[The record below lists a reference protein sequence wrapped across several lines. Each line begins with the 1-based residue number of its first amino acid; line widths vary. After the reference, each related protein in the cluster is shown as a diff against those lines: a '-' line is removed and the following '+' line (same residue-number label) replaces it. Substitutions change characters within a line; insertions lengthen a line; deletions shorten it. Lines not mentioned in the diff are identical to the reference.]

1 MPDVPVIDGETRLY
15 AVLGDPVR
23 QVRAP
28 GLLNP
33 LLAASGR
40 RAVVVPVHVR
50 AAALPEVFRGLRDI
64 INLEGL
70 FVTVPHKTAMADL
83 ADRLSPAASR
93 IGAANVVRRD
103 ADGRWTGDNFDGV
116 GFVRGLENAGHTVED
131 VAVWMA
137 GAGGAGCAVAAAVLG
152 AGARAV
158 AIHDVDAART
168 AELVARL
175 ERHFPGRARVA
186 GPADV
191 TAAGLVVNATPLGL
205 REEDPLPLDP
215 HLVAAG
221 TVVADII
228 MEPRVTPL
236 LRAAADRGLAV
247 HHGIH
252 MLECQ
257 VDLYREFFG
266 W

>member
-1 MPDVPVIDGETRLY
+1 MPDVPVIDGGTRLY

-33 LLAASGR
+33 LLAAAGR

-50 AAALPEVFRGLRDI
+50 AAALPGMFRHLRDI
-64 INLEGL
+64 VNLDGL
-70 FVTVPHKTAMADL
+70 FVTVPHKTAMAGL
-83 ADRLSPAASR
+83 ADRLSPAAAR
-93 IGAANVVRRD
+93 IGAVNVVRRD

-116 GFVRGLENAGHTVED
+116 GFVRGLEQAGHTVENG
-131 VAVWMA
+131 AVWMA
-137 GAGGAGCAVAAAVLG
+137 GAGGAGCAVAAAVLD
-152 AGARAV
+152 AGARTV
-158 AIHDVDAART
+158 AIHDVDAARA

-175 ERHFPGRARVA
+175 EHHLPGRARVA
-186 GPADV
+186 GPADIT
-191 TAAGLVVNATPLGL
+191 TADLVVNATPLGL
-205 REEDPLPLDP
+205 GEEDPLPLDP

-221 TVVADII
+221 AVVADII
-228 MEPRVTPL
+228 MEPRVTRL
-236 LRAAADRGLAV
+236 LQVAADRGLAV
-247 HHGIH
+247 HHGVT

-257 VDLYREFFG
+257 VDCYRHFFG

>member
-1 MPDVPVIDGETRLY
+1 MPDLPAIDGQTRLY

-33 LLAASGR
+33 LLAEARR

-50 AAALPEVFRGLRDI
+50 AAELPGVFRLLRDI
-64 INLEGL
+64 VNLDGL
-70 FVTVPHKTAMADL
+70 FVTVPHKTAMAGL

-93 IGAANVVRRD
+93 IGAVNVVRRD

-116 GFVRGLENAGHTVED
+116 GFVRGLAKAGHTVVD

-137 GAGGAGCAVAAAVLG
+137 GAGGAGCAVAAAVLD
-152 AGARAV
+152 AGARTV
-158 AIHDVDAART
+158 AIHDVDATRT

-175 ERHFPGRARVA
+175 HRHFPGRARVA
-186 GPADV
+186 EPADLAV
-191 TAAGLVVNATPLGL
+191 AGLVVNATPLGL
-205 REEDPLPLDP
+205 RPEDPLPVDP
-215 HLVAAG
+215 HLLPAGAA
-221 TVVADII
+221 VADII
-228 MEPRVTPL
+228 MEPHTTAL

-257 VDLYREFFG
+257 VECYRGFFD